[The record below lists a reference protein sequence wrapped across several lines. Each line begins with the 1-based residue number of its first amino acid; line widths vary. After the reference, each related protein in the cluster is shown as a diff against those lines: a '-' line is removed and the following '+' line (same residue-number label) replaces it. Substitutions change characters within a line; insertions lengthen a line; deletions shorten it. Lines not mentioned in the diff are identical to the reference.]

1 MNRLGFTE
9 RDFPTLLSFL
19 KEHNEIKIASVFS
32 HLATSD
38 MPEMEEH
45 TQQQLQKFRNW
56 SDFLANEL
64 NYPFIRH
71 ILNTSGIYNYP
82 AHQYDRSEEHTSELQ
97 SRPHLVCRLL
107 LEKKNKKQ

>member
-1 MNRLGFTE
+1 
-9 RDFPTLLSFL
+9 
-19 KEHNEIKIASVFS
+19 
-32 HLATSD
+32 

-82 AHQYDRSEEHTSELQ
+82 THQYDMVRLGIGLYGVANSEKENGQLLNVSKLKTIVLQVRSEEHTFELQ

-107 LEKKNKKQ
+107 LEKKN